1 MPTDLRNYLETDF
14 GSLSNLRDSFLSHAR
29 AMFGGGFVW
38 LVYTGV
44 PFYERS
50 VDYRSRERCE
60 FKIMHTYNAGSPLP
74 NAHWR
79 AQLQDTQHIRI
90 DGRESHQIAERIAKD
105 ATQLVQPVL
114 CVSVWEHSYLVD
126 WRVQGREQYL
136 EAWWER
142 IDWDRVANIAGVS
155 ERV

>member
-1 MPTDLRNYLETDF
+1 
-14 GSLSNLRDSFLSHAR
+14 
-29 AMFGGGFVW
+29 
-38 LVYTGV
+38 
-44 PFYERS
+44 
-50 VDYRSRERCE
+50 
-60 FKIMHTYNAGSPLP
+60 MHTYNAGSPLP

-90 DGRESHQIAERIAKD
+90 DGRESYQIAERIAKD

-114 CVSVWEHSYLVD
+114 CVSVWEHSYIVD

-142 IDWDRVANIAGVS
+142 IDWERVANIAGVS
-155 ERV
+155 ERVSFAKGETKAATQSTRRG